1 MSDGAAISSTKAE
14 LRKAAATARASAH
27 ADVDPGP
34 ACAALIEAVRRT
46 TPPGGGVS
54 AYLAIRTEIDPAPV
68 FAPLVAAGFSLCLP
82 VPFKNAALQF
92 RPWHPGDALVPGGFG
107 TLIPEDP
114 SEVVPVT
121 LIVPLLAF
129 DAQGYRLGYGG
140 GHYDRTLEGLRRT
153 GTVSAL
159 GFAYAAQQLERVPTE
174 PTDQPLDAVVTELG
188 ARWRR
193 PPSLATAPT
202 SA

>member
-1 MSDGAAISSTKAE
+1 MSDGAAISFTKAA
-14 LRKAAATARASAH
+14 LRKSAAAARAAAH
-27 ADVDPGP
+27 AAVDPGP
-34 ACAALIEAVRRT
+34 ACAALLDAVRRST
-46 TPPGGGVS
+46 RPGGRVS

-92 RPWHPGDALVPGGFG
+92 RPWSPGDSLVPGGFG
-107 TLIPEDP
+107 TQIPEDP
-114 SEVVPVT
+114 SEVVPDT
-121 LIVPLLAF
+121 LIVPMLAF
-129 DAQGYRLGYGG
+129 DARGYRLGYGG

-153 GTVSAL
+153 GTVTAL
-159 GFAYAAQQLERVPTE
+159 GFAYAAQKVHQVPTE

-188 ARWRR
+188 VQVH
-193 PPSLATAPT
+193 PTPSLATAPT